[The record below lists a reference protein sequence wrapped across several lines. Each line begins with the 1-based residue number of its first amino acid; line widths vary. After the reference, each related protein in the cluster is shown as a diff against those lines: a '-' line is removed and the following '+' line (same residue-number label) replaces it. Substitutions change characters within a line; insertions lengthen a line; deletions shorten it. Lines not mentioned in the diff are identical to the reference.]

1 MALTVL
7 NVAYPLAPV
16 GPDSVGGAEQVTWQL
31 DEALQRSGHRSI
43 LIACEGSRSSG
54 IHVAVP
60 RVSGSLTQAKIRDA
74 QRRHRDAIALALA
87 RWPVDLIHL
96 HGIDFHTYLPPNGPP
111 ALVTLHLPLDWY
123 PQEAFSVHR
132 MKTWFNCVSRSQHES
147 SPPTASMLP
156 PIENGV
162 ADHFFTTPGVKRN
175 FALMLARVCPE
186 KGVHVAIEASKHA
199 GMPLLIAG
207 EVFPYPAHQQ
217 YFETVIKPGLDRWR
231 RFVGP
236 VGLARKRRLLAM
248 ARCVLVPSLASETS
262 SLVAREALASGTP
275 VIAFARGALTE
286 TIESGRTGFLVDD
299 EAEMATAIGRI
310 SEISPETCRQ
320 SARQRLSHQR
330 MTQSYLSV
338 YQTLSRAPEA
348 GAA

>member
-1 MALTVL
+1 
-7 NVAYPLAPV
+7 
-16 GPDSVGGAEQVTWQL
+16 
-31 DEALQRSGHRSI
+31 
-43 LIACEGSRSSG
+43 
-54 IHVAVP
+54 
-60 RVSGSLTQAKIRDA
+60 
-74 QRRHRDAIALALA
+74 
-87 RWPVDLIHL
+87 
-96 HGIDFHTYLPPNGPP
+96 
-111 ALVTLHLPLDWY
+111 
-123 PQEAFSVHR
+123 
-132 MKTWFNCVSRSQHES
+132 
-147 SPPTASMLP
+147 
-156 PIENGV
+156 
-162 ADHFFTTPGVKRN
+162 
-175 FALMLARVCPE
+175 MLARVCPE

-338 YQTLSRAPEA
+338 YQTLSRTPAA